1 MKLLNLNQV
10 KLNWIKCTADIMN
23 KKVNKFILPSLFAIL
38 IVLCSG
44 YLWTSQNSNIEKF
57 SDKID
62 NLSQRIKTSQESAAK
77 INKDKNIGKGEN
89 LELAKLEKD
98 VLSIE
103 KDEVNAKNAVYANII
118 QALGSA
124 FFFITAYLTW
134 RNLIAT
140 EEKLITERISK
151 AVEQLG
157 SEKSQIVIGGI
168 YSLERISQDSQKDYW
183 TILEILTSFT
193 RGKLL
198 VDKLQNH
205 RDLTSEEIQQ
215 IQEIIIIIGRRN
227 LENDKGR
234 SLNLS
239 SVNLESLNLSH
250 GDFTKVNF
258 QNSLFTHANLNGANF
273 THTNLTNSNF
283 SFVNCN
289 FKGVAKSIKFIEADL
304 TKANFDKAILRFAN
318 FTTAIMHEAIL
329 TDAQLEATNLTDA
342 KLTNA
347 NLARANLS
355 GANLSRAILSGATL
369 KNADLTNANLTTA
382 KDLTTKQVREA
393 KNYKFAQYNEHFTKK
408 LQQEGLI

>member
-1 MKLLNLNQV
+1 MKLLNLSQV
-10 KLNWIKCTADIMN
+10 KLNWIKCTEDIMN
-23 KKVNKFILPSLFAIL
+23 KKIKKQFLNQFILLSLFTL
-38 IVLCSG
+38 PIVLCG

-57 SDKID
+57 SGKID

-77 INKDKNIGKGEN
+77 ISKDQNIGKGEN

-157 SEKSQIVIGGI
+157 SEKSQIVKGGI

-183 TILEILTSFT
+183 TILEILTSFI
-193 RGKLL
+193 R
-198 VDKLQNH
+198 DKCHINKIQNQ
-205 RDLTSEEIQQ
+205 RDLTVEEIQQ
-215 IQEIIIIIGRRN
+215 IQEIITIIGRRN

-239 SVNLESLNLSH
+239 SVNLENLNLSH
-250 GDFTKVNF
+250 GNFTKVNF
-258 QNSLFTHANLNGANF
+258 QSSIFTHADLTGANFTQANLTGANF
-273 THTNLTNSNF
+273 TH
-283 SFVNCN
+283 
-289 FKGVAKSIKFIEADL
+289 ADL
-304 TKANFDKAILRFAN
+304 TDS
-318 FTTAIMHEAIL
+318 
-329 TDAQLEATNLTDA
+329 
-342 KLTNA
+342 
-347 NLARANLS
+347 NLS
-355 GANLSRAILSGATL
+355 SVNRNFEGVAH
-369 KNADLTNANLTTA
+369 TN
-382 KDLTTKQVREA
+382 
-393 KNYKFAQYNEHFTKK
+393 
-408 LQQEGLI
+408 